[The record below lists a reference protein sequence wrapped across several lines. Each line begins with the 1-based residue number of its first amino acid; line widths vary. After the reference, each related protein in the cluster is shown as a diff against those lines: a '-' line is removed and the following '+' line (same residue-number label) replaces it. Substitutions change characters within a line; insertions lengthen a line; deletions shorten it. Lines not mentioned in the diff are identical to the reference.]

1 MNHNSNPSPMTTHVP
16 SPKSPKPIQAYQN
29 TTQGPKPINFALWS
43 QIPYWFRKSQVRLAP
58 EHATKLIYWD
68 TIAAVERREEM
79 IFTCK
84 SQPPTTRSRTFKEYS
99 TPNWL
104 TNIATRETQCHLMRE
119 GEREER
125 YSEIKQK
132 MRGDRKLNKKCV
144 LREYCSIVYKF
155 EQ

>member
-1 MNHNSNPSPMTTHVP
+1 
-16 SPKSPKPIQAYQN
+16 
-29 TTQGPKPINFALWS
+29 
-43 QIPYWFRKSQVRLAP
+43 
-58 EHATKLIYWD
+58 
-68 TIAAVERREEM
+68 M

-84 SQPPTTRSRTFKEYS
+84 SQPPKTRSRTFKEYS